1 MSKIAPLA
9 LDKFYVSEAFT
20 KPDSDPQPS
29 KARLVISKSQIS
41 STSKS
46 PAKSGI
52 PQAFISTDQINS
64 KMTVMHIDSSASAGK
79 SDKSD
84 KAKLEEEK

>member
-20 KPDSDPQPS
+20 KPDSEIQPN
-29 KARLVISKSQIS
+29 KARLVLSKSQIS
-41 STSKS
+41 ATGKS

-52 PQAFISTDQINS
+52 PPAFISTD
-64 KMTVMHIDSSASAGK
+64 
-79 SDKSD
+79 
-84 KAKLEEEK
+84 